1 MGKSFVVTPEELG
14 TVAQKLKNHSETYT
28 EIYKQLL
35 MEANGMGEAWQGED
49 NLKFV
54 EQIGGFCQELQQM
67 AQKIQ
72 VASETLDKIKVNY
85 QDRQQANISAVT
97 KLKN

>member
-1 MGKSFVVTPEELG
+1 MGKSITVTPEELG
-14 TVAQKLKNHSETYT
+14 TVSQKLRSQADTYT

-35 MEANGMGEAWQGED
+35 QQASGMGDAWQGED

-54 EQIGGFCQELQQM
+54 DQINGFCQELQKM
-67 AQKIQ
+67 ASKLTA
-72 VASETLDKIKVNY
+72 ASETLNKQKENY
-85 QDRQQANISAVT
+85 IARQEANVSAVT